1 MHHTLPDGAK
11 MYYEVQGQENA
22 DKTLVFIGGLSQSTI
37 AWGGYLPVLKPNYR
51 IVLLDLI
58 FQGKSD
64 APATH
69 RSFDQHAADVKSLL
83 DHLGLSKVYLI
94 GISYGGAVNMRFMVN
109 YPEMLIK
116 SVIMAPF
123 AHKPPMF
130 NAFGVAWMNALKAG
144 GYELML
150 DVMLPAVLG
159 KSYFENPL
167 IPIEVIKT
175 GRKDL
180 HLPAH
185 NLFMLMAATAESEDY
200 RETLKQIKLPV
211 MVMVGDED
219 VLCTP
224 EINKAIADAIPNGD
238 YRLIEGVGHT
248 LNLEAIPQSLA
259 LIQEFVES

>member
-1 MHHTLPDGAK
+1 MHHTLTDGAK
-11 MYYEVQGQENA
+11 MYYEVHGQENA
-22 DKTLVFIGGLSQSTI
+22 AKTLVFIGGLSQSTI
-37 AWGGYLPVLKPNYR
+37 AWGGYLPVLKANYR
-51 IVLLDLI
+51 LVVLDLI

-83 DHLGLSKVYLI
+83 DHLGLTKVYLI

-109 YPEMLIK
+109 YPEMLAK
-116 SVIMAPF
+116 SVIMASF

-130 NAFGVAWMNALKAG
+130 NAIGLAWTNALKAG

-180 HLPAH
+180 HLPNH
-185 NLFMLMAATAESEDY
+185 NLFMLMMATAESDDY
-200 RETLKQIKLPV
+200 REALKQIQLPV
-211 MVMVGDED
+211 MVMVGEED
-219 VLCTP
+219 ILCTP
-224 EINKAIADAIPNGD
+224 EINQAIADAIPNSD
-238 YRLIEGVGHT
+238 FRLIEKVGHT

-259 LIQEFVES
+259 LIQEFIES